1 VLKKNLKLIQ
11 PVKQVK
17 ENKMYLIKKSFNLLA
32 LASILSFSLVTSP
45 YAKEQPPVGSKPSN
59 FQVPKT
65 STMQLDNGLKVTFIP
80 YGTTPKATIRLITNT
95 GNIDDGNQPWLADLS
110 YEMLRQGTKTQ
121 SAKEIA
127 ENVASMGGQIN
138 SSVAMDSSWLGLDV
152 LSEFSEDAIDV
163 LADMILN
170 PALAKS
176 DLSRIKTDRTRQ
188 LTVQLSQPGNIASQ
202 AFYKAIYANHLY
214 GELYPSEE
222 SLSSISG
229 DNISQYLTKNIVAGR
244 SHLYISGVF
253 EQSSLLEKI
262 SKAFSTWP
270 QGEAKKSMS
279 VISQTGPK
287 VIMLERENSPQSTIR
302 LGLAAIA
309 PDHQDTM
316 AMNMMNT
323 LLGGAFSSRITSNI
337 REDKGYTYSPYS
349 TIVNRINSGV
359 WFQAADITLEY
370 TGAALTEIFN
380 EINLLAKTP
389 PSTEEL
395 DGIKN
400 YMAGIFVL
408 RNSSRAA
415 VINQLSFIELHQL
428 SDNYLKDYVANVYNV
443 TPERISEMASKY
455 LRPEK
460 MTLVVVGDK
469 AQLTPQ
475 LKALEALKGFG
486 NIGE

>member
-1 VLKKNLKLIQ
+1 
-11 PVKQVK
+11 
-17 ENKMYLIKKSFNLLA
+17 MYLIKKSFNLLA
-32 LASILSFSLVTSP
+32 LASVLSFSLVTSL
-45 YAKEQPPVGSKPSN
+45 YAKEQPPIGSEPSN

-65 STMQLDNGLKVTFIP
+65 TTMQLDNGLKVTFIP

-127 ENVASMGGQIN
+127 ENIASMGGQIN
-138 SSVAMDSSWLGLDV
+138 SSVAMDSSWLGVDV
-152 LSEFSEDAIDV
+152 LSEFSADAIDV
-163 LADMILN
+163 LADMVLN
-170 PALAKS
+170 PALAYS
-176 DLSRIKTDRTRQ
+176 DLLRIKTDRIRQ
-188 LTVQLSQPGNIASQ
+188 LKVQLSQPGNIATQ
-202 AFYKAIYANHLY
+202 AFYKAIYANHPY
-214 GELYPSEE
+214 GDLYPSEE

-229 DNISQYLTKNIVAGR
+229 ENISQYLSENLVAGR

-253 EQSSLLEKI
+253 EQSILSESI
-262 SKAFSTWP
+262 ASAFSTW
-270 QGEAKKSMS
+270 QKGEAKKSMS

-287 VIMLERENSPQSTIR
+287 MMMLERENSPQSTIR

-309 PDHQDTM
+309 PDHQDAM

-349 TIVNRINSGV
+349 TVVNRVNSGV
-359 WFQAADITLEY
+359 WFQAADITLES
-370 TGAALTEIFN
+370 TGAALTEIFK

-428 SDNYLKDYVANVYNV
+428 SDSYLKDYVDDVYNV
-443 TPERISEMASKY
+443 TPEKISEMARKY
-455 LRPEK
+455 LTPEK

-469 AQLTPQ
+469 TQLTPQ
-475 LKALEALKGFG
+475 LKAVKTLESYW
-486 NIGE
+486 